1 MADASYL
8 SGAYEANEIYTK
20 LTVAF
25 YMKAT
30 APAVAERHA
39 AEAHESGQVT
49 INESIGRKSANLS
62 FFSVTNATIP
72 SVDNFPVRL
81 HLRAEPVRRFHAARR
96 RLQRR
101 GFRASAVA

>member
-39 AEAHESGQVT
+39 AEAHEKFLQLAWKLGYRVEKVRT
-49 INESIGRKSANLS
+49 AEDIAEIVRARK
-62 FFSVTNATIP
+62 
-72 SVDNFPVRL
+72 D
-81 HLRAEPVRRFHAARR
+81 RAALEE
-96 RLQRR
+96 
-101 GFRASAVA
+101 VA